1 MAALTGDRI
10 VEDQAAL
17 RRVATLV
24 AGAAGPEEVFGA
36 VAAQVGQLLAVDFTV
51 LIRSGHPA
59 VLVEGRAAACLGV
72 LARRSAV
79 PVRLYV
85 QTTTRY
91 PEPIE
96 MTAYYVVSEGLAN
109 AAKHAAT
116 VLDVGHR
123 RRRHA
128 SGSASA
134 TTAAAAPTS
143 STGLGSSASPTAS
156 RPSVAGSDC
165 TAPPVRAPS
174 WRRNSHWREELRLP
188 ADRPHLAGCRSRRPP
203 LAAGQE

>member
-10 VEDQAAL
+10 VDEQAAL

-36 VAAQVGQLLAVDFTV
+36 VAAEVGQLLPVDFTV
-51 LIRSGHPA
+51 LIRSDHPA
-59 VLVEGRAAACLGV
+59 GWSRAGCGLSGV

-109 AAKHAAT
+109 AAKHAAAT
-116 VLDVGHR
+116 VLDVR
-123 RRRHA
+123 V
-128 SGSASA
+128 
-134 TTAAAAPTS
+134 TD
-143 STGLGSSASPTAS
+143 
-156 RPSVAGSDC
+156 VAGRLR
-165 TAPPVRAPS
+165 VRV
-174 WRRNSHWREELRLP
+174 RDDGRGG
-188 ADRPHLAGCRSRRPP
+188 ADVAHGSGIVGLTDRVEALAGRLVLDSPAGAGTVLEVDLP
-203 LAAGQE
+203 LEE

>member
-10 VEDQAAL
+10 VDEQAAL

-36 VAAQVGQLLAVDFTV
+36 VAAEVGQLLPVDFTV
-51 LIRSGHPA
+51 LIRSDHPA
-59 VLVEGRAAACLGV
+59 GWSRAGCGLSGV

-156 RPSVAGSDC
+156 RP
-165 TAPPVRAPS
+165 
-174 WRRNSHWREELRLP
+174 
-188 ADRPHLAGCRSRRPP
+188 
-203 LAAGQE
+203 